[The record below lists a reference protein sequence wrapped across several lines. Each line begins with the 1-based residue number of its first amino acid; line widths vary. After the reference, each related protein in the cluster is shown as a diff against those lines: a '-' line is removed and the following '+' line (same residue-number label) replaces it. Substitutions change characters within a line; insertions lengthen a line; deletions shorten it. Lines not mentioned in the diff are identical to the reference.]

1 MELEDIS
8 FQFLREITD
17 GFSEERILGEGAFGV
32 VYKGVTKNGDDVA
45 VKIFKLPNINV
56 NHDLKQFQNEF
67 YNLTKLKHENIVQ
80 ILGYC
85 YEIEKKPFI
94 MDGSKLFVD
103 ETHIALCFEYLHNG
117 SLQKHLSDGFY
128 ELDWHTRFKIIKGI
142 CVGLKYIHDE
152 LQEPIYHLDLKPD
165 NILLDKEMVPKIAD
179 FGLSRIFSN
188 ELARITQNPYGTRG
202 YQPPEYIDKGEI
214 SGKFDIFS
222 LGVVII
228 KIVSGP
234 EGYPKCLDI
243 STDEFIDQI
252 QRDWR
257 SRLEATCTGDLLE
270 AYCHQVETCTQIAL
284 KCVVTDSQKRPDI
297 VKINEKLNELEIDI
311 DKVHKKGCLRHVS
324 KMTMHNSK
332 IEMRTESKDIIDPH
346 QNIILWSHP
355 SCNELELHDA
365 LETPSHVIEEHI
377 VGRTEEKEKVMAS
390 LHEVISER
398 IVILPIHGIGGIGKT
413 TFARLI
419 YNEPKFRCYSQVW
432 IDVSQE
438 FGLTTI
444 RESMILQLSS
454 KESLANDRPMIH
466 YGLTELISHKKIM
479 IVLDDVWED
488 NQFQL
493 QELKDMLYHDD
504 SNIIVLV
511 TTRSEVV
518 AERICTNLQPH
529 KILALTNDMCWDII
543 KQRSDFNDRND
554 KEQLMGIGLEIAR
567 KCSGVALA
575 ALSLGFT
582 LRSMNFEEW
591 MKVKDSDI
599 WNEPVSKDFSLSNH
613 VLASLMLSYRYMS
626 PCLKLCFTYCATFP
640 KDHKI
645 VKDDLIYQWIGLDF
659 IKPTKLLSH
668 MQLCEKYIVQLLGL
682 SFFQQPVSP
691 KTSEAYYEQATF
703 FTMHD
708 LVHDLAISLLGNQ
721 ILDQSKQSNTGG
733 SSCQYALLRDCSRP
747 LEYCLTSHA
756 RLVALRFLEGCRSKL
771 SGAAFAPA
779 RSLRVLDLSE
789 CSIQRLPDSIGQLKQ
804 LRYLNAPKIQKE
816 FVPECIT
823 ELSNLIYLNLQGS
836 RISCLPESIG
846 ELERLMHLDLSYCSN
861 LKLPNSF
868 RNLEKLVHLDLSY
881 CRSISG
887 VLESLQCL
895 SRLEHLNLSSC
906 RKIGDVTRVMI
917 GLTELQYLNLSE
929 VPCVGLQQVLVNLT
943 KLRYLNLEGSLGD
956 GLDEDEIG
964 SLLECVGSLSNLEY
978 LNLGR
983 NDDLRT
989 IPESIGN
996 LRKLNTLD
1004 LLHCKKLQMLPA
1016 SVSAINTLKFLHVY
1030 GCRKLDKSTL
1040 PQNKNSTTVLLPHF
1054 VVHAGDG
1061 ESSSN
1066 ISELEDKHPTFLEIS
1081 RLENA
1086 KSAEEAKRIK
1096 LVEKQ
1101 SIEKLELAWTR
1112 DAMRFADD
1120 REVLSG
1126 LVPPDTLGRLTLEGY
1141 NSISFPSWLMSIAT
1155 YLPRLRNVTLRDLP
1169 SCNVLPPLGQLPI
1182 LGSLS
1187 IRGMDSIRKID
1198 GGFYGGRR
1206 AFPKLVYFSLS
1217 HMECL
1222 EEWNATYS
1230 SDVDDLNELAF
1241 PKLRLLSINRCPLL
1255 RFNACTP
1262 PGITVIIDSSDQ
1274 ALLSQWEN
1282 RGHVS
1287 ASSSA
1292 ATKQLYVKCCEVP
1305 LHQWNLLRHLPCL
1318 THVNITD
1325 CSGLTWSSTDL
1336 LQCISSLETLFVVD
1350 CKNSTVALPERL
1362 GELTSLK
1369 RLVLRDCNGITSLPE
1384 SIQQL
1389 TCLHRLEINGCPGLV
1404 QWCKSE
1410 ENKMKLAH
1418 IEEIT
1423 TCYSRKTKSSS
1434 WRKSH
1439 SSLTRKILDGKRL
1452 RVIRRPC
1459 VTWQEP
1465 KLKNKGSPTT
1475 TMEDL
1480 ENMTRDAVG
1489 IDTNHPTRLLS
1500 LEYGFSKAQEDDS
1513 NYEREASKQWSSRFL
1528 ASAFAEKSLSCQ
1540 EILNR

>member
-419 YNEPKFRCYSQVW
+419 YNEPKFRCYSQ
-432 IDVSQE
+432 
-438 FGLTTI
+438 
-444 RESMILQLSS
+444 
-454 KESLANDRPMIH
+454 
-466 YGLTELISHKKIM
+466 
-479 IVLDDVWED
+479 
-488 NQFQL
+488 
-493 QELKDMLYHDD
+493 
-504 SNIIVLV
+504 
-511 TTRSEVV
+511 
-518 AERICTNLQPH
+518 
-529 KILALTNDMCWDII
+529 
-543 KQRSDFNDRND
+543 
-554 KEQLMGIGLEIAR
+554 
-567 KCSGVALA
+567 
-575 ALSLGFT
+575 
-582 LRSMNFEEW
+582 
-591 MKVKDSDI
+591 
-599 WNEPVSKDFSLSNH
+599 
-613 VLASLMLSYRYMS
+613 
-626 PCLKLCFTYCATFP
+626 
-640 KDHKI
+640 
-645 VKDDLIYQWIGLDF
+645 
-659 IKPTKLLSH
+659 
-668 MQLCEKYIVQLLGL
+668 
-682 SFFQQPVSP
+682 
-691 KTSEAYYEQATF
+691 TSEAYYEQATF

-1418 IEEIT
+1418 IEEIVRALPIYIHLLFYVFT
-1423 TCYSRKTKSSS
+1423 GYSFRHLSIYRVYSQL
-1434 WRKSH
+1434 H
-1439 SSLTRKILDGKRL
+1439 ILEVFRSCSNVYIIIHCPSFFSRGKGCPPL
-1452 RVIRRPC
+1452 F
-1459 VTWQEP
+1459 
-1465 KLKNKGSPTT
+1465 
-1475 TMEDL
+1475 
-1480 ENMTRDAVG
+1480 
-1489 IDTNHPTRLLS
+1489 
-1500 LEYGFSKAQEDDS
+1500 Y
-1513 NYEREASKQWSSRFL
+1513 KQ
-1528 ASAFAEKSLSCQ
+1528 KC
-1540 EILNR
+1540 NT